1 MALLNGDSHSTHIKS
16 VSAGYKELPDHAV
29 KEERK
34 DAFVTAVAQMLPHKK
49 GKTMK
54 TITAVVLSAGVL
66 LSGCY
71 TPGFMTAD
79 QVQHRI
85 VKLTA
90 VGYGSGNSH
99 ETYSPGQK
107 RLMAMRASK
116 LDAYRALAEQ
126 VHGVR
131 VTGNSTVG
139 ALMVQSDSFRVYIDA
154 YVRGARVL
162 TVTPMADGN
171 YETTIE
177 LDFDEQMVRNYASQW
192 QLRGAPATMYSP
204 GYGTR
209 GAVNSGSMYGSS
221 FYYAD

>member
-1 MALLNGDSHSTHIKS
+1 
-16 VSAGYKELPDHAV
+16 
-29 KEERK
+29 
-34 DAFVTAVAQMLPHKK
+34 
-49 GKTMK
+49 MK
-54 TITAVVLSAGVL
+54 IITAIVVAAGVL
-66 LSGCY
+66 LSGCA
-71 TPGFMTAD
+71 TPGFRGDD
-79 QVQHRI
+79 QQMPRHM

-90 VGYGSGNSH
+90 VGYGTGNSH
-99 ETYSPGQK
+99 ELYSPGQK

-162 TVTPMADGN
+162 TVTPIAEGN

-177 LDFDEQMVRNYASQW
+177 LDFDEQQVRNYATQW
-192 QLRGAPATMYSP
+192 QMRGGPAPSYAP
-204 GYGTR
+204 EYGVR
-209 GAVNSGSMYGSS
+209 GTVRTGSMYGSS

>member
-1 MALLNGDSHSTHIKS
+1 
-16 VSAGYKELPDHAV
+16 
-29 KEERK
+29 
-34 DAFVTAVAQMLPHKK
+34 
-49 GKTMK
+49 MK
-54 TITAVVLSAGVL
+54 TIASIILGASVL

-71 TPGFMTAD
+71 SPTRVALD
-79 QVQHRI
+79 QQVPHQI

-90 VGYGSGNSH
+90 VGYGSNNTP
-99 ETYSPGQK
+99 ELYSAGQK

-131 VTGNSTVG
+131 VTGNSTVA

-177 LDFDEQMVRNYASQW
+177 LDFDEQMVRNYAAQFVY
-192 QLRGAPATMYSP
+192 RGVT
-204 GYGTR
+204 
-209 GAVNSGSMYGSS
+209 GAVRAPEMAARGSVGSGAAYGSS